1 MLVSFGFT
9 INQALSISVFGIT
22 FVIYGTCPL
31 FEFRRLL
38 RFRAGGIAD
47 KVTFRIF

>member
-1 MLVSFGFT
+1 MLPKAAYT
-9 INQALSISVFGIT
+9 IDQALSISVFGIT

-47 KVTFRIF
+47 KVIQ